1 MLTDYFKS
9 PITLERYRSRLIG
22 PHLDA
27 FTAWLD
33 EHGYRRVSIRRHV
46 REVTHFSAWAET
58 ARIPVEGLNQDALDR
73 LHCYLA
79 KREQLRYRNGGL
91 QHIYQ
96 SACVFVGFFEATG
109 VVDWRHLRQHQ
120 LQLRIYGVS
129 SANGCERNVG
139 RWTARSPVIACPLP
153 HCC

>member
-58 ARIPVEGLNQDALDR
+58 AGIRVEGLNQDALDR
-73 LHCYLA
+73 LHWYLA
-79 KREQLRYRNGGL
+79 SGNNCA
-91 QHIYQ
+91 I
-96 SACVFVGFFEATG
+96 AT
-109 VVDWRHLRQHQ
+109 VAFSISTKVLA
-120 LQLRIYGVS
+120 YS
-129 SANGCERNVG
+129 
-139 RWTARSPVIACPLP
+139 
-153 HCC
+153 